1 MTRFCRST
9 VIRSTAT
16 HSNVASLPTVGAAAL
31 AAAIL
36 VAALAGCA
44 TPEVMGPLRAE
55 TVHAVT
61 ADHLLIRFNAGQPQR
76 LLASQPLRGLA
87 AGDRLVGIDFRVA
100 RGVLYALSA
109 QGRLYTLDTGT
120 AQLTAVGNGAPVAL
134 RGSRFGVDFNPAA
147 DRVRVVSDAGQNLRL
162 HPDTGAL
169 AATDPDVSFANGDSA
184 ASHPAALVAAA
195 YTYNKQ
201 NDKLT
206 TNFAIDARAGTLVM
220 QGSAEGVQPAV
231 SPNTGLLRTV
241 GPLGI
246 GAVEEASFDIAD
258 THNAALAALRQH
270 GRTRLF
276 VVDLASGRSTAI
288 GTVGDGR
295 ALVGMAIAP

>member
-1 MTRFCRST
+1 MTNFLR
-9 VIRSTAT
+9 
-16 HSNVASLPTVGAAAL
+16 PAAAVL
-31 AAAIL
+31 ITG
-36 VAALAGCA
+36 ALAGCA

-61 ADHLLIRFNAGQPQR
+61 ADKLLIRFNAGQPQR
-76 LLASQPLRGLA
+76 LLASQPIRGLA
-87 AGDRLVGIDFRVA
+87 AGDHLVGIDYRVA

-120 AQLTAVGNGAPVAL
+120 AQLSAVGSGAPVAL

-147 DRVRVVSDAGQNLRL
+147 DRLRVVSDAGQNLRL

-169 AATDPDVSFANGDSA
+169 AASDPDVAFVAGDSTA
-184 ASHPAALVAAA
+184 GHPAALVAAA

-201 NDKLT
+201 NDKLS

-231 SPNTGLLRTV
+231 SPNTGLLRSV
-241 GPLGI
+241 GPLGT
-246 GAVEEASFDIAD
+246 GAVEEAAFDIAD
-258 THNAALAALRQH
+258 TSNAALAALRQH

-276 VVDLASGRSTAI
+276 AVDLATGRSTVI

-295 ALVGMAIAP
+295 ALLGMAIEP